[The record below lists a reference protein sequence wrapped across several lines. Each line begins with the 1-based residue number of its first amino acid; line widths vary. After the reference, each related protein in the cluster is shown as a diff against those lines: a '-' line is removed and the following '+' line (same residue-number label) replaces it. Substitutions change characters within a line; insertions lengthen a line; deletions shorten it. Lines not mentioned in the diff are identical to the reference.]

1 MSTLRIGSAF
11 KKNVSTDIPTNQ
23 HFSLLGTAVLR
34 TDGLKTTKRAHALL
48 RSL

>member
-1 MSTLRIGSAF
+1 MSILEIGNDL

-23 HFSLLGTAVLR
+23 HFSLLGPAVLR
-34 TDGLKTTKRAHALL
+34 MGGLKTTKCVHPLL